1 LRKRPTRRFA
11 FDDKYDFGYRP
22 ATYWEELPGDR
33 TLLAKIRGTARRRIA
48 ERALDGE
55 QLPRLCG
62 EELYREA
69 IEFVLAEELTAEK
82 RGSWG
87 RIDPMMLG
95 GECLPSLSAGETEI
109 VRIELRSTTFDL
121 IELRAW
127 MRHGRIRYRVVFER
141 FLNLSSRLCGWRAGP
156 VSKPSNT
163 ICGFAGILERSNGT
177 RTRALPTSFVYQSV
191 CDRERWKVIARRCS
205 ACPGD

>member
-1 LRKRPTRRFA
+1 LPGRSASTIPPPTTRAWKLTRRRRRPLRKRPTRRFA

-82 RGSWG
+82 RGSWDG
-87 RIDPMMLG
+87 
-95 GECLPSLSAGETEI
+95 S
-109 VRIELRSTTFDL
+109 
-121 IELRAW
+121 
-127 MRHGRIRYRVVFER
+127 IR
-141 FLNLSSRLCGWRAGP
+141 
-156 VSKPSNT
+156 
-163 ICGFAGILERSNGT
+163 
-177 RTRALPTSFVYQSV
+177 
-191 CDRERWKVIARRCS
+191 
-205 ACPGD
+205 